1 MATELILIRHGN
13 AIRIQGDY
21 VHAPLTTL
29 GVQQADLTG
38 QYLHAQ
44 PPLSGFY
51 SSPLR
56 RAKETAAHIGAKIG
70 MTPEEK
76 NGIRE
81 IEGFEVPALA
91 ILEALSIFD
100 LLEDYLDTHV
110 GKPLRWPVE
119 GRVAKATIEMV
130 TAHPNQRIAAVAHSG
145 MISAVLAWAF
155 PEQRLKW
162 WSTMVGN
169 CSLTR
174 LRIEGTAIELIAV
187 NETQHLSPELTTV
200 QPPAPAVQL
209 TKTVVKTVTRRPT
222 ATKSI

>member
-29 GVQQADLTG
+29 GAQQADLTG
-38 QYLHAQ
+38 QYLHEQ

-51 SSPLR
+51 TSPLR
-56 RAKETAAHIGAKIG
+56 RAKETAAHIGAIG

-155 PEQRLKW
+155 PQQRLKW

-174 LRIEGTAIELIAV
+174 LRIEGTSIELIAF
-187 NETQHLSPELTTV
+187 NETQHLSPGLTTV
-200 QPPAPAVQL
+200 QPPTPAVQL
-209 TKTVVKTVTRRPT
+209 TKTVMKTVTRRPT
-222 ATKSI
+222 AANSQ